1 MSTETGRR
9 GASVAIR
16 SHRLWRLRLTREL
29 PRYLLIG
36 AALFGLLASARFAI
50 APPRPVSVAPS
61 QPAVAPS
68 DPAAQAYA
76 VLFARRYLTW
86 SARQPLRGERELEP
100 FVGSRLDPAAGFV
113 APAEGSQH
121 IEWAE
126 VVQAREPG
134 TGIHVFTIAAQA
146 KTQLQT
152 QPQGLLYITVG
163 VKRTSTGALALTGY
177 PALVGAPASAP
188 AIAARSLRPL
198 EDHDLETVVRRAL
211 TNYLAGSTS
220 ELAADLT
227 VGAAVSSP
235 GAPLQLIGIV
245 RDGWAPGGG
254 SVEATIQA
262 SDSRGA
268 RYTLTYELDVTRAQG
283 RWEVSAIQTEPD
295 A

>member
-1 MSTETGRR
+1 MSAGTGRR
-9 GASVAIR
+9 GVSVAIR
-16 SHRLWRLRLTREL
+16 SHPLWRLRLTREL

-86 SARQPLRGERELEP
+86 SAGQPLRGERELEP

-113 APAEGSQH
+113 APTEGGQRV
-121 IEWAE
+121 EWAE
-126 VVQAREPG
+126 VVQVREPE
-134 TGIHVFTIAAQA
+134 TGIHIYTIAAQVE
-146 KTQLQT
+146 T
-152 QPQGLLYITVG
+152 QPQAQGLLYLTVG

-177 PALVGAPASAP
+177 PALVGAPASGP

-211 TNYLAGSTS
+211 TNYLAGTTS

-227 VGAAVSSP
+227 VGAAVSSL
-235 GAPLQLIGIV
+235 GTPLQLIGIV
-245 RDGWAPGGG
+245 RDGWAPGDG
-254 SVEATIQA
+254 SVEATIEA

-268 RYTLTYELDVTRAQG
+268 RYTLSYELDVTRAQG